1 MKFGY
6 LRVSTKEQSE
16 ARQIA
21 ELIKYVD
28 IKNIFID
35 KSSGRD
41 FDRPQYKLLKDKVRK
56 GDEIYFKELDRLG
69 RNKKQIKEEL
79 EYYRKNDII
88 VRFLDIPT
96 TLMQFETFGE
106 MQKSIMEMVNTILI
120 EVLSTQ
126 AEAEYKKIK
135 QRQVEGI
142 EIAKKN
148 DKYKNC
154 GRPKIKLVNN
164 FDLLYENYKDKK
176 ITGVD
181 FAKMLGIAKSTL
193 YKKIKEYEKIKFKS

>member
-28 IKNIFID
+28 IQNIFVD
-35 KSSGRD
+35 KSSGKN
-41 FDRPQYKLLKDKVRK
+41 FDRPQYKLLKDKART

-79 EYYRKNDII
+79 EYFKKQNIV

-96 TLMQFETFGE
+96 TLMLFESFGE
-106 MQKSIMEMVNTILI
+106 MQKSIMDMVNTILI

-126 AEAEYKKIK
+126 AETEYKKIK